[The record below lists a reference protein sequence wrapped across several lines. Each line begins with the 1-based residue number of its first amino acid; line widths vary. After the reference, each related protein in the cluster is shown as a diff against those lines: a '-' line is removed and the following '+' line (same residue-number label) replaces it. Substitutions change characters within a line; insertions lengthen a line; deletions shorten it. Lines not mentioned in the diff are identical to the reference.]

1 MKKEY
6 LKITLKPNTIQ
17 VGIIVASSNVQEIKT
32 FAVLVK
38 MTLHHRKRDNKS
50 LVKATKTIIY
60 IDHRKQS
67 TTNVSA
73 DS

>member
-1 MKKEY
+1 M
-6 LKITLKPNTIQ
+6 
-17 VGIIVASSNVQEIKT
+17 ASSNVQERQN

-38 MTLHHRKRDNKS
+38 MALHHRKRDNKS

-73 DS
+73 DSQVACMVSCSPTSTEKQG